1 MTSRLFT
8 VAFLRSTMTAASTTS
23 ATVVAM
29 GGMWNAFLNAELT
42 ELLTTWLIPHQQMRP
57 DSANSTA
64 TTDRRSGFFRFR
76 SAHTWI

>member
-1 MTSRLFT
+1 
-8 VAFLRSTMTAASTTS
+8 
-23 ATVVAM
+23 M

-64 TTDRRSGFFRFR
+64 TTERRSGFFRFR